1 MRVSLSIPA
10 NPNPVPVID
19 HPLMEKQT
27 NFVFSE
33 DNSVRLDLFLTE
45 KMPHLSRSRIQNLIR
60 DRFITVNGQVPAK
73 TGIMLEGG
81 EQITVTEPEIESGSL
96 QAEDIPLDIVFEN
109 KDLLIINKP
118 AGMVVH
124 PALGHFT
131 GTLANAALW
140 HDPDLEGVG
149 GEKRPGIVHRL
160 DKDTSGLIVV
170 AKNDASHQWLT
181 DQFKDRT
188 VSKLYMALVDGR
200 PPTPNGRIDAP
211 IGRDPAHRQKMAV
224 TPESRGRPSVTEYY
238 TKETFSGFTLLE
250 AHPLTGRTH
259 QIRVHLAFVGCPVA
273 GDTVYGHKKISLG
286 LTRQFLHAFRLT
298 ICLPGEKEPR
308 TFEAPLPA
316 ELLACL
322 DALHQK

>member
-1 MRVSLSIPA
+1 
-10 NPNPVPVID
+10 
-19 HPLMEKQT
+19 MEKKSE
-27 NFVFSE
+27 FIFSE
-33 DNSVRLDLFLTE
+33 EKPVRLDLFLTE
-45 KMPHLSRSRIQNLIR
+45 KLPHLSRSRIQNLIR
-60 DRFITVNGQVPAK
+60 DLFITVNGKVPAK
-73 TGIMLEGG
+73 NGIMLEGG
-81 EQITVTEPEIESGSL
+81 EHIQVIEPEIESSII
-96 QAEDIPLDIVFEN
+96 QAEDIPLDVVYEN

-170 AKNDASHQWLT
+170 AKNDASHQWLQE
-181 DQFKDRT
+181 QFKDRT
-188 VSKLYMALVDGR
+188 VSKMYMALVDGH

-211 IGRDPAHRQKMAV
+211 IGRDPSHRQKMAV
-224 TPESRGRPSVTEYY
+224 TPESRGRPSVTEYF
-238 TKETFSGFTLLE
+238 TKETFPQQTLLE

-273 GDTVYGHKKISLG
+273 GDTVYGHKKVSLG
-286 LTRQFLHAFRLT
+286 LTRQFLHAFRLK
-298 ICLPGEKEPR
+298 ICLPGEKEAR
-308 TFEAPLPA
+308 TFEAPLPP
-316 ELLACL
+316 ELQACL
-322 DALHQK
+322 DELQKK